1 MDNLWADEAL
11 LHKDDAAIKGD
22 LDVLARDVSSE
33 LFVMTM
39 FRAYR
44 AASEA
49 AQSRLDDVLPR
60 WLAQSGHADTLR
72 HMVIEQSLEPDVQ
85 ALASAWLEEAGV
97 DVTDLESRPSLFLK
111 AYYYDDEA
119 LWGEKSQAYVTVL
132 WYTDPRKRR
141 AQGIGF
147 LLDYNPPW
155 DGSVKDI
162 LVTPREP
169 PDKLIAYVHEVWS
182 RGGMELETIGPERA
196 KTVIL
201 TALTCNREAEIR
213 LPRDMIRARNL
224 FERQVLSLPDGPDT
238 PAFTMEDFDFLARHG
253 QRPEEIRRFEQTVG
267 RRVRLGDGEE
277 ILVIDM
283 RDWDDE
289 EYEGW

>member
-1 MDNLWADEAL
+1 
-11 LHKDDAAIKGD
+11 
-22 LDVLARDVSSE
+22 
-33 LFVMTM
+33 
-39 FRAYR
+39 
-44 AASEA
+44 
-49 AQSRLDDVLPR
+49 
-60 WLAQSGHADTLR
+60 
-72 HMVIEQSLEPDVQ
+72 
-85 ALASAWLEEAGV
+85 
-97 DVTDLESRPSLFLK
+97 
-111 AYYYDDEA
+111 
-119 LWGEKSQAYVTVL
+119 
-132 WYTDPRKRR
+132 
-141 AQGIGF
+141 
-147 LLDYNPPW
+147 
-155 DGSVKDI
+155 
-162 LVTPREP
+162 
-169 PDKLIAYVHEVWS
+169 
-182 RGGMELETIGPERA
+182 MELETIGPERA